1 MTMDDAA
8 QERELGPV
16 ATRVVLEN
24 DDVRVWEMDLAPG
37 DVCGLHHHTLDYV
50 LFILSGAN
58 VGVES
63 PGRKPYSF
71 NVKARGTY
79 FVPAGGI
86 ESAHNVGQTRFFEA
100 LFELKRAAR
109 KGAEKLGFAGCEAVA
124 GREPEPGTI
133 TILDNDRVRVV
144 EMTLG
149 PGGITAAHRWPR
161 DAVAYVAE
169 GSEMKIVERAGNGG
183 GDEEQA
189 RREPLTVGRAY
200 WYSGG
205 PVRSFQNLGSGRF
218 RQVIV
223 ELK

>member
-1 MTMDDAA
+1 MTMDAA

-16 ATRVVLEN
+16 ATRVIMEN
-24 DDVRVWEMDLAPG
+24 EDVRVWEMDLAPG
-37 DVCGLHHHTLDYV
+37 DVCGLHHHKLDYV

-63 PGRKPYSF
+63 PGRKPYGF

-86 ESAHNVGQTRFFEA
+86 ESAHNVGGTRFFEA
-100 LFELKRAAR
+100 LFELKRAPR

-149 PGGITAAHRWPR
+149 PGGISPAHRWGR

-169 GSEMKIVERAGNGG
+169 GSEMKIVEGEAGAG
-183 GDEEQA
+183 EEQS
-189 RREPLTVGRAY
+189 RREPLMPGRAY
-200 WYSGG
+200 WYSAGA
-205 PVRSFQNLGSGRF
+205 VRSFQNLGSGRF